1 MKGSLI
7 RTPRRCG
14 GIHAENDNIRQ
25 LLINL
30 SSSSSSVF
38 GSDSENDEIDFNFS
52 KF

>member
-1 MKGSLI
+1 M

-14 GIHAENDNIRQ
+14 GIHAENDDVRR

-30 SSSSSSVF
+30 SSSSSSSVF
-38 GSDSENDEIDFNFS
+38 GSDSENDEIDFNFA